1 MMKENH
7 TTSTGL
13 IVKSFP
19 SADVTSLASSIVTDN
34 QQATT
39 AMGQQEPTPPDLV
52 EPQGTN
58 AGAGQSLAV
67 PGQEMAVVS
76 STSDSKA
83 AATPEDLIKPKV
95 DFLPCLF
102 KAGVL
107 HFHDCSEDLASFRQT
122 MAQELKDQ
130 ADMVTSG
137 QISLDSLIP
146 SNKESKKPFVR
157 Y

>member
-1 MMKENH
+1 M
-7 TTSTGL
+7 TSQ
-13 IVKSFP
+13 
-19 SADVTSLASSIVTDN
+19 ASSIATDN

-39 AMGQQEPTPPDLV
+39 AMGQQEPTPPDPV
-52 EPQGTN
+52 EPQGAN
-58 AGAGQSLAV
+58 AGAGQSLAA
-67 PGQEMAVVS
+67 PGAT
-76 STSDSKA
+76 TSDSKA

-122 MAQELKDQ
+122 MAQELENQ
-130 ADMVTSG
+130 ADMVKSG

-146 SNKESKKPFVR
+146 SNKQSKKPFVR
-157 Y
+157 

>member
-1 MMKENH
+1 MKMEGHHSIRTKVAN
-7 TTSTGL
+7 
-13 IVKSFP
+13 SFP
-19 SADVTSLASSIVTDN
+19 SADVTSQASSIATDS
-34 QQATT
+34 QQATA
-39 AMGQQEPTPPDLV
+39 AMGQQEPTPPDPV

-58 AGAGQSLAV
+58 AGAGQSLAAPV
-67 PGQEMAVVS
+67 QEMAAVS

-122 MAQELKDQ
+122 MAQELEDQ
-130 ADMVTSG
+130 ADMVKSG